1 LKHQQRQQEST
12 TGNIAKIPFCDAIFP
27 GQKIYHPKNGL
38 LDVVTISGTRQIPP
52 PASHWINPRGKRL
65 AVATVFWEQHTKST
79 KKPVLG
85 RNRVSRKV
93 EKEKVLSLKQLA
105 SFLPPPLELVLQECC
120 PPIPLSLNNLL
131 GTILLEPGPI
141 PNGRIVVQRNCYE
154 PGYLFAIKM
163 NESGKFLRLKGNN
176 RVFAH
181 SRACRSEGALCYAL
195 DTALKLSSE
204 FIVDLLHGHKAQIQ
218 IQSQIDCPNGEY
230 FLFHDNNGRVN
241 GKQRVIA
248 VAKKLSPTRFV
259 LALSNSRYST
269 ETMEYYYIDR
279 K

>member
-1 LKHQQRQQEST
+1 LPNSST
-12 TGNIAKIPFCDAIFP
+12 T
-27 GQKIYHPKNGL
+27 
-38 LDVVTISGTRQIPP
+38 
-52 PASHWINPRGKRL
+52 ASHWINPRGKRL
-65 AVATVFWEQHTKST
+65 AVATVFWEQHIEST
-79 KKPVLG
+79 IKHVLG
-85 RNRVSRKV
+85 RNHVSRKV
-93 EKEKVLSLKQLA
+93 EKEKVLLLKQLA

-131 GTILLEPGPI
+131 GIILSEPGPI
-141 PNGRIVVQRNCYE
+141 PNGRIVVQRNRYE

-163 NESGKFLRLKGNN
+163 AESGKFLWLRGNN

-181 SRACRSEGALCYAL
+181 SCAWCSEGSLRYEL
-195 DTALKLSSE
+195 DTDLKLSSE
-204 FIVDLLHGHKAQIQ
+204 FIVDLLHGHKTQIQ
-218 IQSQIDCPNGEY
+218 IRSQIDCPNGEY

-248 VAKKLSPTRFV
+248 VAKKLSPTQFA
-259 LALSNSRYST
+259 LALNNSRYST